1 MSISSKK
8 RDKDKD
14 GKAASGGEA
23 STNYTIGT
31 ASRGGR
37 TSDTRKEEEEEEVVA
52 TTTTTSTAPDRAT
65 SNQERI
71 IPQKERITT
80 MSQVPRDE
88 TPGAIVETPTTTTRT
103 VTEVPSMYEQ
113 KEQQQAGINRALDE
127 TRDNIRRS
135 IDEAKSQIPRYTQT
149 TNEYQEQTVQASR
162 EIADNFLESQKEII
176 NSLQSAWLPQI
187 EVINRALTWTWMSP
201 RYFAHIYTNM
211 ISNFADNIVATTRLL
226 NNMVFTNMEASR
238 TTIQQARNNVKE
250 FSRIAVNAARSLEQ
264 PTRDATAAASAQ
276 ISSTY
281 FPSTSSGFYSDR
293 GGYALNEEQEQQ
305 IPSRQNEEDTQRVLE
320 AQNHIGGQRREQ
332 TVTDLPRAAAVGQ
345 ALKDLRFPADKNRIV
360 QFVKEQSNSNPDC
373 KKMAPL
379 LDKIEDRQYQNVS
392 DITKAV
398 GLVG

>member
-14 GKAASGGEA
+14 GKTASGGEA

-37 TSDTRKEEEEEEVVA
+37 TSDTREEEEEVVA
-52 TTTTTSTAPDRAT
+52 ATTTSTAPDRAT

-88 TPGAIVETPTTTTRT
+88 TPGAIVETPTTSTRT
-103 VTEVPSMYEQ
+103 VTEVPNMYEQ
-113 KEQQQAGINRALDE
+113 KEQQESGINRALDE

-135 IDEAKSQIPRYTQT
+135 IDEAKSQIPHYTQA

-162 EIADNFLESQKEII
+162 EIADNFLESQKDII
-176 NSLQSAWLPQI
+176 NSLQSAWLSQI
-187 EVINRALTWTWMSP
+187 DAVNRVFTSSWISP

-226 NNMVFTNMEASR
+226 NNMVFTNMKASR
-238 TTIQQARNNVKE
+238 TTIQQARDNVKE

-264 PTRDATAAASAQ
+264 PTRDTTAAASAQ

-345 ALKDLRFPADKNRIV
+345 ALKDLRFPADKNRIL
-360 QFVKEQSNSNPDC
+360 QFVKERSNSNPDC

-379 LDKIEDRQYQNVS
+379 LDKIENRQYQNVS

-398 GLVG
+398 GIVG

>member
-1 MSISSKK
+1 MSSSTRKK
-8 RDKDKD
+8 DKDKD

-37 TSDTRKEEEEEEVVA
+37 TSDTREEEEEVVA
-52 TTTTTSTAPDRAT
+52 ATTTSTAPDRAT

-88 TPGAIVETPTTTTRT
+88 TPGAIVETPTTSTRT
-103 VTEVPSMYEQ
+103 VTEVPNMYEQ
-113 KEQQQAGINRALDE
+113 KEQQQSGINRALDE

-135 IDEAKSQIPRYTQT
+135 IDEAKSQIPHYTQA

-162 EIADNFLESQKEII
+162 EIADNFLESQKDII
-176 NSLQSAWLPQI
+176 NSLQSAWLAQI
-187 EVINRALTWTWMSP
+187 DAVNRVFTSSWISP

-226 NNMVFTNMEASR
+226 NNMVFTNMKASR
-238 TTIQQARNNVKE
+238 TTIQQARDNVKE

-264 PTRDATAAASAQ
+264 PTRDTTAAASAQ

-281 FPSTSSGFYSDR
+281 PSTSSGFYGDR

-305 IPSRQNEEDTQRVLE
+305 IPSRQNEDTQRVLE

-332 TVTDLPRAAAVGQ
+332 IITDMPRAAAVGQ
-345 ALKDLRFPADKNRIV
+345 ALKDMRFPADKKRILLFL
-360 QFVKEQSNSNPDC
+360 QERSNTNPDDQ
-373 KKMAPL
+373 KMVSL
-379 LDKIEDRQYQNVS
+379 LDKMEDRQYQNVS
-392 DITKAV
+392 DVTKAV

>member
-1 MSISSKK
+1 MSSSTRKK
-8 RDKDKD
+8 DKDKD

-37 TSDTRKEEEEEEVVA
+37 TSDTREEEEEVVA
-52 TTTTTSTAPDRAT
+52 ATTTSTAPDRAT

-88 TPGAIVETPTTTTRT
+88 TPGAIVETPTTSTRT
-103 VTEVPSMYEQ
+103 VTEVPNMYEQ
-113 KEQQQAGINRALDE
+113 KEQQESGINRALDE

-135 IDEAKSQIPRYTQT
+135 IDEAKSQIPHYTQA

-162 EIADNFLESQKEII
+162 EIADNFLESQKDII
-176 NSLQSAWLPQI
+176 NSLQSAWLSQI
-187 EVINRALTWTWMSP
+187 DAVNRVFTSSWISP

-226 NNMVFTNMEASR
+226 NNMVFTNMKASR
-238 TTIQQARNNVKE
+238 TTIQQARDNVKE

-264 PTRDATAAASAQ
+264 PTRDTTAAASAQ

-281 FPSTSSGFYSDR
+281 FPSTSSGFYGDR

-305 IPSRQNEEDTQRVLE
+305 IPSRQNEDTQRVLE

-332 TVTDLPRAAAVGQ
+332 TITDMPRAAAVGQ
-345 ALKDLRFPADKNRIV
+345 ALKDMRFPADKKRILL
-360 QFVKEQSNSNPDC
+360 FLHERSNTNPDYQ
-373 KKMAPL
+373 KMVSL
-379 LDKIEDRQYQNVS
+379 LDKMEDRQYQNVS
-392 DITKAV
+392 DVTKAV

>member
-37 TSDTRKEEEEEEVVA
+37 TSDTKEEEVVA
-52 TTTTTSTAPDRAT
+52 ATTTTSTAPDRAT

-88 TPGAIVETPTTTTRT
+88 TPGAIVETPTTSTRT
-103 VTEVPSMYEQ
+103 VTEVPNMYEQ
-113 KEQQQAGINRALDE
+113 KEQQESGINRALDE

-135 IDEAKSQIPRYTQT
+135 IDEAKSQIPHYTQA

-162 EIADNFLESQKEII
+162 EIADNFLESQKDII
-176 NSLQSAWLPQI
+176 NSLQSAWLSQI
-187 EVINRALTWTWMSP
+187 DAVNRVFTSSWISP

-226 NNMVFTNMEASR
+226 NNMVFTNMKASR
-238 TTIQQARNNVKE
+238 TTIQQARDNVKE

-264 PTRDATAAASAQ
+264 PTRDTTAAASAQ

-281 FPSTSSGFYSDR
+281 IPSTSSGFYSDR

-345 ALKDLRFPADKNRIV
+345 ALKDLRFPADKNRIL
-360 QFVKEQSNSNPDC
+360 QFVKERSNSNPDC

-379 LDKIEDRQYQNVS
+379 LDKIENRQYQNVS

-398 GLVG
+398 GIVG

>member
-1 MSISSKK
+1 MSSSTRKK
-8 RDKDKD
+8 DKDKD

-37 TSDTRKEEEEEEVVA
+37 TSDTREEEEEEVVA
-52 TTTTTSTAPDRAT
+52 ATTTSTAPDRAT

-88 TPGAIVETPTTTTRT
+88 TPGAIVETPTTSTRT
-103 VTEVPSMYEQ
+103 VTEVPNMYEQ
-113 KEQQQAGINRALDE
+113 KEQQQSGINRALDE

-135 IDEAKSQIPRYTQT
+135 IDEAKSQIPHYTQA

-162 EIADNFLESQKEII
+162 EIADNFLESQKDII
-176 NSLQSAWLPQI
+176 NSLQSAWLAQI
-187 EVINRALTWTWMSP
+187 DAVNRVFTSSWISP

-226 NNMVFTNMEASR
+226 NNMVFTNMKASR
-238 TTIQQARNNVKE
+238 TTIQQARDNVKE

-264 PTRDATAAASAQ
+264 PTRDTTAAASAQ

-332 TVTDLPRAAAVGQ
+332 TITDMPRAAAVGQ
-345 ALKDLRFPADKNRIV
+345 ALKDMRFPADKKRILL
-360 QFVKEQSNSNPDC
+360 FLHERSNTNPDYQ
-373 KKMAPL
+373 KMVSL
-379 LDKIEDRQYQNVS
+379 LDKMEDRQYQNVS
-392 DITKAV
+392 DVTKAV

>member
-1 MSISSKK
+1 MSSSTRKK
-8 RDKDKD
+8 DKDKD

-23 STNYTIGT
+23 NTNYTIGT

-37 TSDTRKEEEEEEVVA
+37 TSDIRKEEEEEEVVA
-52 TTTTTSTAPDRAT
+52 TTTTSTAPDRAT
-65 SNQERI
+65 TNQERI
-71 IPQKERITT
+71 TPQNERITS

-149 TNEYQEQTVQASR
+149 TIEYQEQTVQASR
-162 EIADNFLESQKEII
+162 EIADNFLESQKDII

-187 EVINRALTWTWMSP
+187 EAINRALTWTWMSP

-226 NNMVFTNMEASR
+226 NNMVFTNMKASR
-238 TTIQQARNNVKE
+238 TTIQQARDNVKE

-264 PTRDATAAASAQ
+264 PTRDTTAAASAQ

-305 IPSRQNEEDTQRVLE
+305 IPSRQNEDTQRVLE

-332 TVTDLPRAAAVGQ
+332 IITDMPRAAAVGQ
-345 ALKDLRFPADKNRIV
+345 ALKDMRFPADKKRILLFL
-360 QFVKEQSNSNPDC
+360 QERSNTNPDYQ
-373 KKMAPL
+373 KMVSL
-379 LDKIEDRQYQNVS
+379 LDKMEDRQYENVS
-392 DITKAV
+392 DVTKAV